1 MFTFICYPKCSTCA
15 KARKWLDSNGIEYK
29 ERNIKEEPPGA
40 EVLRAVLDA
49 SELSAK
55 KLFNTSGKL
64 YRAMGLKD
72 RLSEMTDDEMLEL
85 LSTDGML
92 VKRPILI
99 GENIAL
105 VGFKE
110 PEWTEKLL

>member
-1 MFTFICYPKCSTCA
+1 MIESSHLF
-15 KARKWLDSNGIEYK
+15 ARATIISRTEQGRPSK
-29 ERNIKEEPPGA
+29 
-40 EVLRAVLDA
+40 
-49 SELSAK
+49 
-55 KLFNTSGKL
+55 F
-64 YRAMGLKD
+64 
-72 RLSEMTDDEMLEL
+72 SEMTDDEMLEL